1 MLSNN
6 DRKYPQDMLSKRSK
20 IQIYVQYAI
29 FYVINKGKN
38 KNKYNC
44 ICLIC
49 IKKLEKDSGE
59 FSGAVVL
66 EG

>member
-1 MLSNN
+1 
-6 DRKYPQDMLSKRSK
+6 MLSKRSK

>member
-6 DRKYPQDMLSKRSK
+6 DHKYFQDMLKKRSK
-20 IQIYVQYAI
+20 IQIYVHYAI
-29 FYVINKGKN
+29 FYVIKKEKIKINT
-38 KNKYNC
+38 
-44 ICLIC
+44 IC

-59 FSGAVVL
+59 FSGSAVL